1 MNQFNRSPQWF
12 PPNMPPN
19 SMNPSNNKRSK
30 MMPMN
35 QQQQQN
41 FNFMNKNNPQQQN
54 QQQQQQQQQQ
64 GGGPVNN
71 QMGMQQGFPGS
82 CDMNMNPND
91 MWGGNQQINLDPL
104 GNGPSSIDP
113 LLSESIESLVNDPN
127 MSNLQGGGNFMDPTS
142 PSIPSLQGVKVPD
155 EDLTP
160 QQRLE
165 RVKKLKQLEELKQM
179 FKQEHPLNA
188 GDLNAL
194 GEQEVPSG
202 VPSNANSV
210 IPPNGGV
217 GGVNMSVGNVPVSGN
232 KMGPCQMN
240 SMNPMMQ
247 GGGPG
252 GPGNMMNSPHG
263 PMNPMNMN
271 GPMRPN
277 FPMGMGPRGPGGPNM
292 PPGMRPQMGNP
303 NMSGMNMNMNPDEMM
318 MNAGGHMNNMHMGP
332 GGMMNMG
339 MNPQHIQGGNNMGM
353 NNMVPGSCMMPGGGG
368 GGGPN
373 MMHQKGM
380 NPMGAPGGNM
390 HMDWNKMQQQQQY
403 YDENKRKGPPGS
415 MGGMDMP
422 PMNDMNLPGGGN
434 SRMGRNMP
442 NMRLPQQ
449 GPPPPY
455 HQTPRSASVPIATQS
470 PNPNSP
476 NNPTSNLSLP
486 SPRGGCNSTLN
497 SPAANDPSRINP
509 QQFKHMNP
517 RQSPTTSSQD
527 SPAMGRQINH
537 SNPST
542 PISSHLSPSAS
553 IKDLEMS
560 TSEYIFILHARTHI

>member
-19 SMNPSNNKRSK
+19 SMNPSSNKRSK

-35 QQQQQN
+35 QQNPN
-41 FNFMNKNNPQQQN
+41 FNFMNKQNPMNPQHQQQQPPQM
-54 QQQQQQQQQQ
+54 QQQQQQQ
-64 GGGPVNN
+64 GGPVNN

-82 CDMNMNPND
+82 CDMNVGPGD
-91 MWGGNQQINLDPL
+91 MWGGPGNQMDPL

-113 LLSESIESLVNDPN
+113 LLTDSIESLVNDPL
-127 MSNLQGGGNFMDPTS
+127 SANLQGGNFMDPTS

-179 FKQEHPLNA
+179 FKQEHPLG

-194 GEQEVPSG
+194 NEQEVPS
-202 VPSNANSV
+202 VPPQGPV
-210 IPPNGGV
+210 IPPNAP
-217 GGVNMSVGNVPVSGN
+217 NIPGNVNVGIPCN
-232 KMGPCQMN
+232 KMGNPG
-240 SMNPMMQ
+240 MNPMM
-247 GGGPG
+247 
-252 GPGNMMNSPHG
+252 NSG
-263 PMNPMNMN
+263 PMTPGAAMN

-277 FPMGMGPRGPGGPNM
+277 FGPMGGMGGGGPRM
-292 PPGMRPQMGNP
+292 PPGPNMRPQMGGNP
-303 NMSGMNMNMNPDEMM
+303 NMGVMNMNPDEMM
-318 MNAGGHMNNMHMGP
+318 MGPGGMNNNMHMGGP
-332 GGMMNMG
+332 NPGMMNMN
-339 MNPQHIQGGNNMGM
+339 MQQHMQGGGNNMGGM
-353 NNMVPGSCMMPGGGG
+353 NNMVPGSCNMGMMPGN
-368 GGGPN
+368 GPN
-373 MMHQKGM
+373 MGMQKGM
-380 NPMGAPGGNM
+380 GPMGAPGGGGNM
-390 HMDWNKMQQQQQY
+390 HMDWNKMQQQY
-403 YDENKRKGPPGS
+403 FEDNNKRKGPNNMGPGS
-415 MGGMDMP
+415 MDMP
-422 PMNDMNLPGGGN
+422 MNEMNMPGRMGPGP
-434 SRMGRNMP
+434 MGRNMP

-486 SPRGGCNSTLN
+486 SPRGSCNSTLN
-497 SPAANDPSRINP
+497 SPAAGDPSRMNP

-527 SPAMGRQINH
+527 SPAGAMGRQINH

-553 IKDLEMS
+553 LKDLEMS
-560 TSEYIFILHARTHI
+560 TNPSEYKVPIFYHPSFHPFLIFINKHF